1 MISFPVIST
10 DSRTQVFYIEMRRD
24 GQSHNLAEMLALRR
38 CPSLDTDTRF
48 NAGLGTLRSH
58 FKDEAELYRVVAAA
72 KKQGYTPKSTD
83 SYQPF
88 MANRCG
94 DPAAFV
100 PHDNPKSHVRKVC
113 EKRDISCHGAV
124 EVKRKAKG

>member
-1 MISFPVIST
+1 MISFPVISEEL
-10 DSRTQVFYIEMRRD
+10 DVQAFYIEMRQD
-24 GQSHNLAEMLALRR
+24 GQSHNLAEMLALKR

-58 FKDEAELYRVVAAA
+58 FKDESELHRVVKAA
-72 KKQGYTPKSTD
+72 KKQGYTPKDTD

-88 MANRCG
+88 LAKSCG

-100 PHDNPKSHVRKVC
+100 PHDNPKSHICKVC
-113 EKRDISCHGAV
+113 EARDITCHGAV
-124 EVKRKAKG
+124 EVKRKARG